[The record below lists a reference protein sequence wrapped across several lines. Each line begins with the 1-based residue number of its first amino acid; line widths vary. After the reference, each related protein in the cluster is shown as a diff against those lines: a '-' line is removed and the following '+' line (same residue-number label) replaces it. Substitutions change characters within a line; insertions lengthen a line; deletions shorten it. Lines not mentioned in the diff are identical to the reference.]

1 MKTWQQCCDYFG
13 VNVDRGL
20 STAEVK
26 KNLDKYGPN
35 GKSKKTRETL
45 FTFYLTNFFHR
56 KFMTKFVKLCLY
68 LSYTVSISFY
78 FDDIFL

>member
-20 STAEVK
+20 STSEVK

-35 GKSKKTRETL
+35 GKSIKIRE
-45 FTFYLTNFFHR
+45 N
-56 KFMTKFVKLCLY
+56 
-68 LSYTVSISFY
+68 LSF
-78 FDDIFL
+78 